1 MHCSCSTTHLFCL
14 DHDTDRVND
23 MVYAASMVDI
33 DALIVEPSPVQAKIL
48 TRELEELGV
57 LSIHATSTGGEA
69 LEMMRDQPPTVV
81 ISSMY
86 LPDMSGTE
94 LVQTMRAEEA
104 LETIAFVLVSSE
116 TRPQHL
122 EGIRQSG
129 VCGILP
135 KPFKLD
141 QMEIALKAALRLQLG
156 EHDEKDFEGNNY
168 RVLLV
173 DDMKSARKF
182 MRLVLEKL
190 GFTDIIEA
198 TDGLE
203 AVQQLEE
210 QMVDLIVTDFN
221 MPNMNG
227 KDLTEH
233 VRTKSWQSS
242 VPILMVT
249 SEENNARL
257 AAVEESGVSGIC
269 DKPFDPT
276 NVSNLLHDMLGE
288 APL

>member
-1 MHCSCSTTHLFCL
+1 
-14 DHDTDRVND
+14 
-23 MVYAASMVDI
+23 MVYALSMVDI

-57 LSIHATSTGGEA
+57 LSIRSADSGEEA
-69 LEMMRDQPPTVV
+69 LETMRTQPPTVV

-86 LPDMSGTE
+86 LPDMSGTD
-94 LVQTMRAEEA
+94 LVQTMRNTEE
-104 LETIAFVLVSSE
+104 LTEIAFVLVSSE
-116 TRPQHL
+116 TRPQYL

-135 KPFKLD
+135 KPFKLE
-141 QMEIALKAALRLQLG
+141 QMEVALKAALRLQI
-156 EHDEKDFEGNNY
+156 DEYDDKEFDGDNY

-173 DDMKSARKF
+173 DDMASARKY

-190 GFTDIIEA
+190 GFTQIIEA
-198 TDGLE
+198 TDGIE
-203 AVQQLEE
+203 AIEQLED
-210 QMVDLIVTDFN
+210 QMIDLIVTDYN

-227 KDLTEH
+227 GDLTKH

-249 SEENNARL
+249 SENNNARL
-257 AAVEESGVSGIC
+257 TAVEESGVSGIC
-269 DKPFDPT
+269 DKPFDPS
-276 NVSNLLHDMLGE
+276 NVSNLLRGMLDE
-288 APL
+288 PVM